1 MQLRKKFNFEPLG
14 PIDSDIPVV
23 CELEL
28 FVTTTTIVLLA
39 GNKNPINAVFNQI
52 LNIFAMKAYDA
63 NLTAGE
69 LKISDYA
76 ILMVD
81 KYRDI
86 VDNLPKEEAYK
97 ELFFNK
103 WPNKC
108 IPQAY
113 TSWVEEVFK
122 KGPHNT
128 ELNKWIDKHAQKYA
142 HATKEVKLKV
152 AFGGKLI
159 NEAQAAR
166 GQIRSHHNRLYQPP
180 HELASGKSMT
190 AMFKAMKKQLLK
202 MAWQEQGHNT
212 LSKKADWKNSWSYEE
227 KARQLEDYRD
237 KKYAEWEEKGD
248 AAHLPDYWLTFQL
261 CSLPVQFHYP
271 GKKMTLDCLV
281 PPEEAAAAPM
291 EVPLEPKTFR
301 RAARNAAGKTKGT
314 ASGAAGIPVE
324 DLTGEEESNTFTFI
338 HKRERKEG
346 PHVEAVAALTSELE
360 NLKNSVGLLASIPG
374 PASGD
379 AIAHLTDIM
388 VQIIIQLSALQRE
401 QSEFFI
407 QKKPKK
413 LSTPAQ
419 STPSVAVPN
428 SGLLSTYS
436 DFDPHATANMPDD
449 YTGYDDG
456 SAFFAGQ
463 RNYVV
468 AAAND
473 AEETDEEAEMEKVR
487 ATLGQRD

>member
-1 MQLRKKFNFEPLG
+1 MAEEKKDVEEADIADTVGPAANYAIAKSFFNFEPLG
-14 PIDSDIPVV
+14 PIDSYIPVV

-28 FVTTTTIVLLA
+28 FVNTTTIVLLG

-52 LNIFAMKAYDA
+52 LNFFAMKAYEA

-97 ELFFNK
+97 ELFFSK

-166 GQIRSHHNRLYQPP
+166 GQIQSHHNRLYQPP

-212 LSKKADWKNSWSYEE
+212 LSKKADWKNCWSY
-227 KARQLEDYRD
+227 
-237 KKYAEWEEKGD
+237 
-248 AAHLPDYWLTFQL
+248 
-261 CSLPVQFHYP
+261 
-271 GKKMTLDCLV
+271 
-281 PPEEAAAAPM
+281 
-291 EVPLEPKTFR
+291 
-301 RAARNAAGKTKGT
+301 
-314 ASGAAGIPVE
+314 
-324 DLTGEEESNTFTFI
+324 
-338 HKRERKEG
+338 
-346 PHVEAVAALTSELE
+346 
-360 NLKNSVGLLASIPG
+360 
-374 PASGD
+374 
-379 AIAHLTDIM
+379 
-388 VQIIIQLSALQRE
+388 
-401 QSEFFI
+401 
-407 QKKPKK
+407 
-413 LSTPAQ
+413 
-419 STPSVAVPN
+419 
-428 SGLLSTYS
+428 
-436 DFDPHATANMPDD
+436 
-449 YTGYDDG
+449 
-456 SAFFAGQ
+456 
-463 RNYVV
+463 
-468 AAAND
+468 
-473 AEETDEEAEMEKVR
+473 
-487 ATLGQRD
+487 